1 MARRTWKPIGIAIPA
16 VNDILNDIDSRLG
29 TFFCASSSCIKC
41 SGASFHDTFGSSGNV
56 LL

>member
-29 TFFCASSSCIKC
+29 TFFRASSSFIKC